1 LKQKIYTGYILKQKI
16 YTGYDSY
23 KRIYNILDKFSPQKI
38 FLVTGKKS
46 YISSGAEKILFEFI
60 KEYEHIR
67 FFDFKINPKIEDIKK
82 GINLFNREKCD
93 FVIGIGGGSVMDIAK
108 SISLLATQ
116 KGGLE
121 EFVKGKLSL
130 TKREIL
136 SIMIPTTAGTGSE
149 STHFSVIYINK
160 IKYSL
165 AHNSLIPDFAIL
177 DPVFTENLPP
187 YITACTSMD
196 ALCQAIESFWSTNST
211 EDSRIYSKQAIELIM
226 PNIIKNVNNP
236 DRVLREKMLI
246 ASNLA
251 GKAINIAKTTAAHSV
266 SYPLT
271 SYFSISHGHAVALT
285 LPYFIEFNND
295 ISLENLQDSRGL
307 KFVKDRMSELF
318 IILKVKT
325 AAEAKDKLL
334 NIMKEINLETKISKL
349 GINRNNID
357 IIIENGFNP
366 QRVKNNPRL
375 VSEKSLRNLIEKI
388 I

>member
-1 LKQKIYTGYILKQKI
+1 LKQKI

-23 KRIYNILDKFSPQKI
+23 KKIYNILDKFSPQKI

-46 YISSGAEKILFEFI
+46 YISSGAEKILSEFI

-67 FFDFKINPKIEDIKK
+67 FFDFEINPKIKDIKK
-82 GINLFNREKCD
+82 GINLFNREKCNC
-93 FVIGIGGGSVMDIAK
+93 VIGIGGGSVMDMAK

-116 KGGLE
+116 KGDLE
-121 EFVKGKLSL
+121 EFVKGKFPLK
-130 TKREIL
+130 KREIL
-136 SIMIPTTAGTGSE
+136 SIIIPTTAGTGSE

-160 IKYSL
+160 TKYSL
-165 AHNSLIPDFAIL
+165 AHNSLLPDFVIL

-211 EDSRIYSKQAIELIM
+211 EDSRVYSKQAIELIM

-236 DRVLREKMLI
+236 DRASREKMLI

-266 SYPLT
+266 SYPIT
-271 SYFSISHGHAVALT
+271 SYFNIPHGHAVALT
-285 LPYFIEFNND
+285 LPYFAEFNND
-295 ISLENLQDSRGL
+295 ISLENLQDSRGV

-318 IILKVKT
+318 TILKVKT
-325 AAEAKDKLL
+325 ADKARDKLL
-334 NIMKEINLETKISKL
+334 SIMKDISLETRLSKL

-357 IIIENGFNP
+357 IIIKNGFNL
-366 QRVKNNPRL
+366 QRMKSNPRIIT
-375 VSEKSLRNLIEKI
+375 KRDLRYLLKI
-388 I
+388 II

>member
-1 LKQKIYTGYILKQKI
+1 MKQKIYL
-16 YTGYDSY
+16 GYDSY
-23 KRIYNILDKFSPQKI
+23 KKIYDILEDFSPKKI

-46 YISSGAEKILFEFI
+46 YFLSGAKKILNKFI
-60 KEYEHIR
+60 NEYEHIR
-67 FFDFKINPKIEDIKK
+67 FFDFEINPKIKYIKR
-82 GINLFNREKCD
+82 GIDLFNKEKCD
-93 FVIGIGGGSVMDIAK
+93 YVIGIGGGSVMDIAK

-116 KGGLE
+116 KGNLE
-121 EFVKGKLSL
+121 EFIKGKLPL
-130 TKREIL
+130 KKREIL

-226 PNIIKNVNNP
+226 SNIIKNVNNP
-236 DRVLREKMLI
+236 DKVSREKMLI

-271 SYFSISHGHAVALT
+271 SYFNIPHGHAVALT

-295 ISLENLQDSRGL
+295 ISLENLQDSRGV

-318 IILKVKT
+318 ATLKVET
-325 AAEAKDKLL
+325 ANEAKDKILS
-334 NIMKEINLETKISKL
+334 IMKEIKLETELSKL
-349 GINRNNID
+349 GINKDNID
-357 IIIENGFNP
+357 IIIENGFNIE
-366 QRVKNNPRL
+366 RMKNNAKIF
-375 VSEKSLRNLIEKI
+375 VKEDLRYLLKRI